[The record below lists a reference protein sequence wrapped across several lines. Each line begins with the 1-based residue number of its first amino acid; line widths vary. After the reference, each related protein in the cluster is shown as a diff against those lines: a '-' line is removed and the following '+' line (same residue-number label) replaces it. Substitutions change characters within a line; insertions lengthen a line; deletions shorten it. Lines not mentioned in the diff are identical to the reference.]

1 MNDERRVTPRH
12 EIRAAVA
19 YWGSSREG
27 GGTLSNISSSGA
39 LIEPASPSVVPGT
52 PIRLV
57 INGVTFSSVE
67 LPSEVV
73 RTTPA
78 GVAVCFED
86 LAPEAQRLRLELLAG
101 ADTAGA
107 VY

>member
-19 YWGSSREG
+19 YWGSCREG

-39 LIEPASPSVVPGT
+39 LIEPASPPVVPGT
-52 PIRLV
+52 PIRLL

-78 GVAVCFED
+78 GFAVCFED
-86 LAPEAQRLRLELLAG
+86 LDPEAHRLLLELLSG

>member
-52 PIRLV
+52 PIRLR

-78 GVAVCFED
+78 GFAVCFED
-86 LAPEAQRLRLELLAG
+86 LDPEAQRLLLELLSG

>member
-1 MNDERRVTPRH
+1 MNDERRVTPRQ

-27 GGTLSNISSSGA
+27 GGTLANISNTGA
-39 LIEPASPSVVPGT
+39 LIEPASPAIVPGT
-52 PIRLV
+52 PIRLR

-67 LPSEVV
+67 LQSEVV

-78 GVAVCFED
+78 GFAVCFED
-86 LAPEAQRLRLELLAG
+86 LDPEPRRLLEELLSG

>member
-1 MNDERRVTPRH
+1 MNDERRVTPRQH
-12 EIRAAVA
+12 IRAAVA

-52 PIRLV
+52 PIRLR

-78 GVAVCFED
+78 GFAVCFDD
-86 LAPEAQRLRLELLAG
+86 LDPEPLRLLLELLSG

>member
-12 EIRAAVA
+12 DIRAAVA
-19 YWGSSREG
+19 YWGSCREG

-39 LIEPASPSVVPGT
+39 LIEPASPAPGPGT
-52 PIRLV
+52 PIRLR
-57 INGVTFSSVE
+57 INGVTFSSLE

-78 GVAVCFED
+78 GFAVCFED
-86 LAPEAQRLRLELLAG
+86 LDPEPQRLLEELLSG